1 MTSTSDDGSPNTPV
15 ELPKYETEPDSRDMD
30 LSLEL
35 PDGPLTVGRLP
46 CEVMILTTDEQRQI
60 FEEAGVPLD
69 GVDATHRRKRK
80 KR

>member
-35 PDGPLTVGRLP
+35 PDDFPTLDAV
-46 CEVMILTTDEQRQI
+46 ILTADEQRRLL
-60 FEEAGVPLD
+60 EKAGVQLD
-69 GVDATHRRKRK
+69 QKDSTTRHKK